1 MSFTATIK
9 DELSKLDMTK
19 SENIAELSAF
29 VRTNAR
35 YSLNNIELST
45 ENSDIAKRI
54 YTFFKNIYGIST
66 EIVTKKSNTFNRN
79 NIYTIEIKEKIT
91 DILKDLSVIDE
102 EDNYL
107 EMPKDY
113 IIDSNDES
121 RAYLRGIFLSRGSV
135 NDPKTSRYH
144 LEILLDQKY
153 ESIFVQR
160 LLNQFSL
167 NSKILMR
174 DNKYMV
180 YIKDS
185 EKISDFLKLIQASNA
200 VLYYEN
206 IRILRE
212 QKNMTNRL
220 NNCEQANIDKVIIT
234 CNNQINDIKLID
246 KELGLEFLDEKIK
259 DACVY
264 RLKYPETSL
273 LELSQIISLETGK
286 EITKSGLNHRFRKI
300 REMAQKLE
308 QSKKKKLIFLFF
320 YYFINN
326 SIF

>member
-1 MSFTATIK
+1 MSFTGKIK
-9 DELSKLDMTK
+9 DELSKLEMTK

-29 VRTNAR
+29 VRTNAK
-35 YSLNNIELST
+35 YNDNYIELST
-45 ENSDIAKRI
+45 ENSNIVKKIYKYFKDI
-54 YTFFKNIYGIST
+54 YSIST

-79 NIYTIEIKEKIT
+79 NIYVIEIQEMVKE
-91 DILKDLSVIDE
+91 ILNDLSVIDTSG
-102 EDNYL
+102 DYL

-113 IIDSNDES
+113 IVDSQDEVK
-121 RAYLRGIFLSRGSV
+121 AYLRGVFLSRGSV

-153 ESIFVQR
+153 EAVFVQR

-200 VLYYEN
+200 VLYYED
-206 IRILRE
+206 IKILRE

-220 NNCEQANIDKVIIT
+220 NNCEQANIDKVILT
-234 CNNQINDIKLID
+234 CNNQIRDINVISA
-246 KELGLEFLDEKIK
+246 ELGIDFLDDKTKE
-259 DACVY
+259 ACVY

-273 LELSQIISLETGK
+273 LELSEIISLETGK
-286 EITKSGLNHRFRKI
+286 TITKSGLNHRFRKI
-300 REMAQKLE
+300 KEIAEKIE
-308 QSKKKKLIFLFF
+308 STKKG
-320 YYFINN
+320 
-326 SIF
+326 S

>member
-1 MSFTATIK
+1 MSFTGQIK
-9 DELSKLDMTK
+9 DELSKLEMTK

-29 VRTNAR
+29 VRTNAK
-35 YSLNNIELST
+35 YTNQYIELST
-45 ENSDIAKRI
+45 ENSNIVKKIYQYFKDI
-54 YTFFKNIYGIST
+54 YSIST
-66 EIVTKKSNTFNRN
+66 EIVVKKNNTFNRN
-79 NIYTIEIKEKIT
+79 NIYIIELKEKVKE
-91 DILKDLSVIDE
+91 ILTDLSVIDMSG
-102 EDNYL
+102 NYL

-113 IIDSNDES
+113 IVDSQDEIK
-121 RAYLRGIFLSRGSV
+121 AYLRGVFLSRGSV

-144 LEILLDQKY
+144 LEILLEQKY
-153 ESIFVQR
+153 ESVFVQR

-220 NNCEQANIDKVIIT
+220 NNCEQANIDKVILT
-234 CNNQINDIKLID
+234 CNNQIRDINIID
-246 KELGLEFLDEKIK
+246 EELGIDFLDEKIK
-259 DACVY
+259 EACIY

-273 LELSQIISLETGK
+273 LELSEIISLETGK
-286 EITKSGLNHRFRKI
+286 TITKSGLNHRFRKI
-300 REMAQKLE
+300 KEISEKIE
-308 QSKKKKLIFLFF
+308 STKKG
-320 YYFINN
+320 
-326 SIF
+326 S

>member
-9 DELSKLDMTK
+9 DELSKLNMTK

-29 VRTNAR
+29 VRTNAK
-35 YSLNNIELST
+35 YSLKSIELST
-45 ENSDIAKRI
+45 ENNDVAKRI
-54 YTFFKNIYGIST
+54 YTFLKDIYGIFA
-66 EIVTKKSNTFNRN
+66 EIVIKKSNTFNRN
-79 NIYTIEIKEKIT
+79 NIYTIEIKEKII
-91 DILKDLSVIDE
+91 DILKDLSVIDDE
-102 EDNYL
+102 NRYL
-107 EMPKDY
+107 DMPKDY

-121 RAYLRGIFLSRGSV
+121 RAYLRGVFLSRGSV

-153 ESIFVQR
+153 ESVFVQR

-180 YIKDS
+180 YMKDS
-185 EKISDFLKLIQASNA
+185 EKISDFLKLVQASNA

-220 NNCEQANIDKVIIT
+220 NNCEQANTDKIIIT
-234 CNNQINDIKLID
+234 CNNQINDINLIEQ
-246 KELGLEFLDEKIK
+246 ELGLDFLDEKIK
-259 DACVY
+259 EACVY

-273 LELSQIISLETGK
+273 VELSQIISLETGN

-300 REMAQKLE
+300 REIAKKIE
-308 QSKKKKLIFLFF
+308 QSKKG
-320 YYFINN
+320 
-326 SIF
+326 S

>member
-1 MSFTATIK
+1 MSFTGQIK
-9 DELSKLDMTK
+9 DELSKLEMTK

-29 VRTNAR
+29 VRTNAK
-35 YSLNNIELST
+35 YTNQYIELST
-45 ENSDIAKRI
+45 ENSNIVKKIYQYFKDI
-54 YTFFKNIYGIST
+54 YSIST
-66 EIVTKKSNTFNRN
+66 EIVVKKNNTFNRN
-79 NIYTIEIKEKIT
+79 NIYIIELKEKVKE
-91 DILKDLSVIDE
+91 ILTDLSVIDMSG
-102 EDNYL
+102 NYL

-113 IIDSNDES
+113 IVDSQDEIK
-121 RAYLRGIFLSRGSV
+121 AYLRGVFLSRGSV

-153 ESIFVQR
+153 ESVFVQR

-220 NNCEQANIDKVIIT
+220 NNCEQANIDKVILT
-234 CNNQINDIKLID
+234 CNNQIRDINIID
-246 KELGLEFLDEKIK
+246 EELGIDFLDEKIK
-259 DACVY
+259 EACIY

-273 LELSQIISLETGK
+273 LELSEIISLETGK
-286 EITKSGLNHRFRKI
+286 TITKSGLNHRFRKI
-300 REMAQKLE
+300 KEISEKIE
-308 QSKKKKLIFLFF
+308 STKKG
-320 YYFINN
+320 
-326 SIF
+326 S

>member
-1 MSFTATIK
+1 MSFTANIK

-19 SENIAELSAF
+19 SENIAELSGF

-35 YSLNNIELST
+35 FLNDYVELNT
-45 ENSDIAKRI
+45 ENSNIAKRI
-54 YTFFKNIYGIST
+54 YLFLKDIYGIST
-66 EIVTKKSNTFNRN
+66 DIIIKKNNTFNRN
-79 NIYTIEIKEKIT
+79 NIYVIEIKEKVKE
-91 DILKDLSVIDE
+91 ILFDLSIF
-102 EDNYL
+102 DNQNKYL

-113 IIDSNDES
+113 IVDSLDEAK
-121 RAYLRGIFLSRGSV
+121 AYLRGVFLSRGSI

-153 ESIFVQR
+153 ESVFVQR
-160 LLNQFSL
+160 LLNQFYL

-180 YIKDS
+180 YLKDS
-185 EKISDFLKLIQASNA
+185 EKISDFLKLIQASKA

-206 IRILRE
+206 IRIIRE

-234 CNNQINDIKLID
+234 CNNQINDINLIAD
-246 KELGLEFLDEKIK
+246 ELGLDFLDEKIK
-259 DACVY
+259 EACIY

-273 LELSQIISLETGK
+273 LELSEIISLETGNQ
-286 EITKSGLNHRFRKI
+286 ITKSGLNHRFRKI
-300 REMAQKLE
+300 RELAKKIE
-308 QSKKKKLIFLFF
+308 ESKKG
-320 YYFINN
+320 
-326 SIF
+326 S

>member
-1 MSFTATIK
+1 MSFTANIK

-19 SENIAELSAF
+19 SENIAELSGF

-35 YSLNNIELST
+35 FLNDYVELNT
-45 ENSDIAKRI
+45 ENSNIAKRI
-54 YTFFKNIYGIST
+54 YLFLKDIYGIST
-66 EIVTKKSNTFNRN
+66 DIIIKKNNTFNRN
-79 NIYTIEIKEKIT
+79 NIYVIEIKEKVKE
-91 DILKDLSVIDE
+91 ILFDLSIFDNQN
-102 EDNYL
+102 NYL

-113 IIDSNDES
+113 IVDSLDEAK
-121 RAYLRGIFLSRGSV
+121 AYLRGVFLSRGSI

-153 ESIFVQR
+153 ESVFVQR
-160 LLNQFSL
+160 LLNQFYL

-180 YIKDS
+180 YLKDS
-185 EKISDFLKLIQASNA
+185 EKISDFLKLIQASKA

-206 IRILRE
+206 IRIIRE

-234 CNNQINDIKLID
+234 CNNQINDINLITD
-246 KELGLEFLDEKIK
+246 ELGLDFLDEKIK
-259 DACVY
+259 EACIY

-273 LELSQIISLETGK
+273 LELSEIISLETGNQ
-286 EITKSGLNHRFRKI
+286 ITKSGLNHRFRKI
-300 REMAQKLE
+300 RELAKKIE
-308 QSKKKKLIFLFF
+308 ESKKG
-320 YYFINN
+320 
-326 SIF
+326 S